1 LAAAIV
7 AGTLAFAWWRLP
19 LAVAIIGGG
28 AMVLGLAT
36 LAGVPAFVTLAGV
49 ALALFKQA
57 GEPLASI
64 PIAQYS
70 LVTNA
75 ILPTIPMFTL
85 AGYVLAEGGAPQRLV
100 RVFQAIFGRLR
111 GGAAI
116 MTATACAFFTSFTG
130 GSGVTIL
137 ALGGLLMPVLLSR
150 HYKERDALGLIT
162 GAGSLGLLLPPCLP
176 LILYSI
182 VARVPME
189 SMFLGGILPAMVML
203 IATASWGIFAQGPRP
218 STPARRSGRCGWL
231 NGSC

>member
-1 LAAAIV
+1 
-7 AGTLAFAWWRLP
+7 
-19 LAVAIIGGG
+19 
-28 AMVLGLAT
+28 M
-36 LAGVPAFVTLAGV
+36 TLAGV
-49 ALALFKQA
+49 ALLLFKQA
-57 GEPLASI
+57 GEPIASI
-64 PIAQYS
+64 PIAHYS

-75 ILPTIPMFTL
+75 ILPTIPKFTL
-85 AGYVLAEGGAPQRLV
+85 AGFVLAEGGAPQRLV
-100 RVFQAIFGRLR
+100 RVFQAVFGRLR

-150 HYKERDALGLIT
+150 RYRERDALGLIT

-189 SMFLGGILPAMVML
+189 SMFLGGILPAVVML
-203 IATASWGIFAQGPRP
+203 LATAIWEIFVQGPSRKDEV
-218 STPARRSGRCGWL
+218 PAFDGREALEAVWQA
-231 NGSC
+231 NGNY